1 MQIYS
6 ENHYYHVVITEVDNG
21 KEKVLHDANH
31 GGMYALIDSVDG
43 EQFEE
48 LVVHDSLPNIAQ
60 KLNDS
65 KHGAVAARACV
76 FANMFGKEGTD
87 NE

>member
-1 MQIYS
+1 MQNYS

-21 KEKVLHDANH
+21 EEKVVHDDNH

-43 EQFEE
+43 NSFEE
-48 LVVHDSLPNIAQ
+48 LVLHDSLPNIAQ

-65 KHGAVAARACV
+65 EHGAVAARVCV
-76 FANMFGKEGTD
+76 FANTFGKEGKD